1 MPQKPLTL
9 TGDIRLAHDPT
20 IVVDAGI
27 WWLVSTGPGIGLRK
41 STDGRKWQYV
51 QEIFKPLPESALKV
65 QPNTKNLWA
74 PDLVKVG
81 SRWHLYY
88 SVSAFGKNR
97 SAICLASNKVLD
109 PTHPD
114 YAWKDEGIVVES
126 FPTDHYNAIDPSVA
140 KDEKGIWW
148 MTLGSFWGGCQ
159 RFRLNAAATRVDT
172 SYQMSC
178 VAQRPELPHAIEAP
192 AFFFRRGWWYLVVSF
207 DFCCRGSESTYNI
220 RVGRSRTIDGEFLD
234 AAGQKLSEGGG
245 TMLLDG
251 RGQMAGPGHA
261 MITTAGRTD
270 YLVHHWY
277 DKSVPRGVTTLGIR
291 PISWTRSGWPE
302 VDRDAPVVDPAA
314 VR

>member
-65 QPNTKNLWA
+65 QPNAKNLWA

-109 PTHPD
+109 PAHPD

-126 FPTDHYNAIDPSVA
+126 VPTDHYNAIDPSVA
-140 KDEKGIWW
+140 KDDKGVWW
-148 MTLGSFWGGCQ
+148 MTLGS
-159 RFRLNAAATRVDT
+159 
-172 SYQMSC
+172 
-178 VAQRPELPHAIEAP
+178 
-192 AFFFRRGWWYLVVSF
+192 
-207 DFCCRGSESTYNI
+207 ST
-220 RVGRSRTIDGEFLD
+220 L
-234 AAGQKLSEGGG
+234 
-245 TMLLDG
+245 
-251 RGQMAGPGHA
+251 
-261 MITTAGRTD
+261 
-270 YLVHHWY
+270 
-277 DKSVPRGVTTLGIR
+277 
-291 PISWTRSGWPE
+291 
-302 VDRDAPVVDPAA
+302 
-314 VR
+314 